1 MPYLVSPSSMQGGG
15 ASARKADTVPP
26 AWHAPLLLI
35 TVSSLQ
41 LLFLGCLKP
50 SLLPRSSMGQNHG
63 RNVYSIFVLITG
75 VALQIFIDR
84 RQSAQPPA
92 VPGTVLHS
100 TEASHIL
107 PEGPMLPR
115 SFMEPESPFLPFH
128 VQTRNIYWK
137 SYNMLNFPR
146 MKTPI

>member
-15 ASARKADTVPP
+15 ACARKADTVPP
-26 AWHAPLLLI
+26 AWSTPLLLI

-75 VALQIFIDR
+75 AALQTFI
-84 RQSAQPPA
+84 
-92 VPGTVLHS
+92 
-100 TEASHIL
+100 
-107 PEGPMLPR
+107 
-115 SFMEPESPFLPFH
+115 
-128 VQTRNIYWK
+128 
-137 SYNMLNFPR
+137 
-146 MKTPI
+146 